1 MSTDTKADD
10 IVTDEM
16 VDVALAAFDELADSK
31 GHGFTNLECVHAA
44 LRAVAPMI
52 RDEVTAAER
61 EACAWLAE
69 VMGNDPQLA
78 AAIRARGETT

>member
-10 IVTDEM
+10 IVTEEM
-16 VDVALAAFDELADSK
+16 I
-31 GHGFTNLECVHAA
+31 VHAA
-44 LRAVAPMI
+44 SALCDVPGDLNDVPKYRLADVVLRAVAPMI

-78 AAIRARGETT
+78 AAIRARGET